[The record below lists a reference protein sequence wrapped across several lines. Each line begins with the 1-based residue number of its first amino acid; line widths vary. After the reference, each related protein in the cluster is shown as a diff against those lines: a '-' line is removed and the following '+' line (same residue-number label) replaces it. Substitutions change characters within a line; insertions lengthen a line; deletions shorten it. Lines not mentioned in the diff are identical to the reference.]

1 MRTILLH
8 TPKGGSG
15 KSTLAR
21 ELAVALSM
29 EGQQVA
35 MLDLDPQGSTTG
47 WYGRRDADDPV
58 LIQAPGGIPD
68 TKALAK
74 AGMDAL
80 VIDTPPGTPAF
91 MPKLMT
97 LADVVLVPVRP
108 SPDDLLAAAPIAST
122 LAGHKAWAFVLT
134 QAPPRSRLADG
145 AVRQLAALGRLA
157 PVTLGFRADFPTAA
171 VEGKAAVEFA
181 GTKAATEVT
190 QLRAYVA
197 AMGSDQVLEAP
208 VKGKKTR
215 G

>member
-15 KSTLAR
+15 KSTVAR
-21 ELAVALSM
+21 ELAVALTM
-29 EGQQVA
+29 DGQRVA

-47 WYGRRDADDPV
+47 WYGRRSAEDPV
-58 LIQAPGGIPD
+58 LIQASDAKPD
-68 TKALAK
+68 IKALK
-74 AGMDAL
+74 AAGIDAL
-80 VIDTPPGTPAF
+80 VIDTPPGMPAF
-91 MPKLMT
+91 LPSLFA

-108 SPDDLLAAAPIAST
+108 SPDDLLAAAPIANA
-122 LAGHKAWAFVLT
+122 LADHKAWAFVLT

-181 GTKAATEVT
+181 GTKAAIEVT
-190 QLRAYVA
+190 QLRTYVLK
-197 AMGSDQVLEAP
+197 MKGTSD
-208 VKGKKTR
+208 GKTPR
-215 G
+215 

>member
-1 MRTILLH
+1 MLTVLLH

-21 ELAVALSM
+21 ELAVSFVEAGL
-29 EGQQVA
+29 QVA

-47 WYGRRDADDPV
+47 WYGRRAASEPV
-58 LIQAPGGIPD
+58 LIQAAGGKPD
-68 TKALAK
+68 MAALKK
-74 AGMDAL
+74 AGIDAL

-91 MPKLMT
+91 LPDLVW

-108 SPDDLLAAAPIAST
+108 SPDDLLAAAPIAAT

-157 PVTLGFRADFPTAA
+157 PVTIGFRADFPTAA
-171 VEGKAAVEFA
+171 VEGKAAFEFP
-181 GTKAATEVT
+181 GTKAATEVAE
-190 QLRAYVA
+190 LSAYVRTI
-197 AMGSDQVLEAP
+197 GGKPDGKAP
-208 VKGKKTR
+208 R
-215 G
+215 

>member
-21 ELAVALSM
+21 ELAVALTLA
-29 EGQQVA
+29 GKRVA
-35 MLDLDPQGSTTG
+35 LLDLDPQGSTRG
-47 WYGRRDADDPV
+47 WYSRREAEEPV
-58 LIQAPGGIPD
+58 LIQAPGNVPD
-68 TKALAK
+68 LKALK
-74 AGMDAL
+74 TAGIDAL

-91 MPKLMT
+91 MPKLMA

-122 LAGHKAWAFVLT
+122 LTDHAAWAFVLT

-171 VEGKAAVEFA
+171 VEGKAAVEFE

-190 QLRAYVA
+190 QLRAYVEK
-197 AMGSDQVLEAP
+197 MGGRA
-208 VKGKKTR
+208 R